1 MIENDRNAPNQGG
14 YGRIGSEPLICQKK
28 THQGR
33 RGAKAKEPKVAK
45 KKESLEPQKAK
56 EFNGSDWEKGVTRM
70 GF

>member
-1 MIENDRNAPNQGG
+1 M
-14 YGRIGSEPLICQKK
+14 QKK

-33 RGAKAKEPKVAK
+33 RGAKAKEPKEPKEPKVAK